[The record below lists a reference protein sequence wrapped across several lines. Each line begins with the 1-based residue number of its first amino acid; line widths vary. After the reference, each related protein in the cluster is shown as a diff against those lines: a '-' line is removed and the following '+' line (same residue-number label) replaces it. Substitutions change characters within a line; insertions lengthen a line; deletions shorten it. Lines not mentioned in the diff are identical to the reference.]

1 MDFLQFRRA
10 AEGKNPRYAH
20 CPAGFGVVQYI
31 RTNEPLPFFTGNGII
46 LSEEQMDFT
55 KHKPVRIYTGE
66 NCLSAHP
73 EEFRAAGRRA
83 MIVTGA
89 HGADACG
96 AVADI
101 VAALEAGGCT
111 YIRFN
116 RIPEN
121 PPAPL
126 CHEAGRIAVEEGCD
140 FIVAAGGGS
149 ALDAGKAVAGYAA
162 NPDCGPDDIFDDA
175 KRVNPCLPVI
185 AVPTTAGTGS
195 EAVRYS
201 VLTIDGG
208 ARKKTFK
215 HVSAYPRASF
225 VDPRYTW
232 TLSDKYTVSTALDA
246 LAHAVESYLSP
257 KSCPVSEEAALY
269 AAREIWDIL
278 FRQNKS
284 AGWTKEDRSRLS
296 LAACAAGIAID
307 YTGTGFPHPLGYSL
321 TLTRGIPHGEACAV
335 FEGAFLCYNRLTDTG
350 SIRIDT
356 LADTLGTTPEEMIE
370 RIPEKS
376 GVTLRI
382 DPEEREALIDRV
394 AGAGNYAN
402 SPYEISRGEMS
413 DIYKRLFG

>member
-1 MDFLQFRRA
+1 
-10 AEGKNPRYAH
+10 
-20 CPAGFGVVQYI
+20 
-31 RTNEPLPFFTGNGII
+31 
-46 LSEEQMDFT
+46 MDFT
-55 KHKPVRIYTGE
+55 THKPVRIYTGE
-66 NCLSAHP
+66 NCVAAHP
-73 EEFRAAGRRA
+73 EEFREAGSRA
-83 MIVTGA
+83 LIVTGA

-96 AVADI
+96 AVAELI
-101 VAALEAGGCT
+101 AALETAGCT

-126 CHEAGRIAVEEGCD
+126 CHEAGGLARREGCD

-149 ALDAGKAVAGYAA
+149 ALDAGKAIAGYAA

-175 KRVNPCLPVI
+175 KRTNPCLPVI

-225 VDPRYTW
+225 VDPRYTY
-232 TLSDKYTVSTALDA
+232 TLSDRYTVSTALDA
-246 LAHAVESYLSP
+246 LAHAMESYLSP
-257 KSCPVSEEAALY
+257 KSCPASEEAALY

-278 FRQNKS
+278 FRQDKTTD
-284 AGWTKEDRSRLS
+284 WTAEDRERLS
-296 LAACAAGIAID
+296 YAATAAGVAID
-307 YTGTGFPHPLGYSL
+307 YTSTGFPHPLGYAL
-321 TLTRGIPHGEACAV
+321 TLSRGIPHGEACAI
-335 FEGAFLCYNRLTDTG
+335 FEGAYLTYNRLTDAG
-350 SIRIDT
+350 T
-356 LADTLGTTPEEMIE
+356 LRTDRLAETVGATPEEMIG

-376 GVTLRI
+376 GIRLSI
-382 DPEEREALIDRV
+382 GPEEREALIDRV

-402 SPYEISRGEMS
+402 SPYVISRGEMS
-413 DIYKRLFG
+413 DIFKRLFS